1 MFKAIFTRIGAI
13 VLIVL
18 ALLGAGAAM
27 SQSNIPGPTLGG
39 KQVWSDVHALGTW
52 RLQRNVLTGH
62 HRLLDGDNWRQA
74 WGTYDEC
81 LAALRDAQKT
91 EDIAFQGPNLV
102 ILVHGLGRSAG
113 MFGDLQ
119 QTLKAAG
126 FETFAINYPS
136 TRQGVAAH
144 ADDLARLIEN
154 LEGVQEVSFVTHS
167 MGALVVRELFD
178 HTSMQETNIVFRR
191 LVMIAPPNQGSAIAR
206 LLRDNKVYGWL
217 TTETG
222 RDLTPGKAK
231 AFAVPNIDFAIIAGG
246 RGDGVGFNPILEGD
260 DDGVVSVRETRLQ
273 DSKDFLVIASPHGLI
288 DNHPL
293 TQSQVLSF
301 LKSGRFIHAPQ

>member
-18 ALLGAGAAM
+18 ALFGAGAAL
-27 SQSNIPGPTLGG
+27 SQTNIPGPTLGG
-39 KQVWSDVHALGTW
+39 KQVWSDVHALGAW

-81 LAALRDAQKT
+81 LAALRDAKKT
-91 EDIAFQGPNLV
+91 KGAAFQSTHLV

-113 MFGDLQ
+113 MFDTLK
-119 QTLKAAG
+119 QTLRAAG

-154 LEGVQEVSFVTHS
+154 LEGVKEVSFVTHS
-167 MGALVVRELFD
+167 MGALVVRELLD
-178 HTSMQETNIVFRR
+178 HASMQETNIVFRR
-191 LVMIAPPNQGSAIAR
+191 LVMIAPPNRGSAIAR
-206 LLRDNKVYGWL
+206 LLKDNKVYGWL

-231 AFAVPNIDFAIIAGG
+231 TFAVPNIDFAIIAGG

-260 DDGVVSVRETRLQ
+260 DDGVVTVRETRLQ